1 MMMNCG
7 EVDGVRILSEEAVAE
22 MLNTAAKGST
32 SKDVNYGLYVAKYTD
47 LVEGRTLY
55 GQQGGAYGATTE
67 MFFDIEDKSGVVLLV
82 NGSSNAVL
90 DNGISVMG
98 SAIINEIYANIIDK

>member
-1 MMMNCG
+1 
-7 EVDGVRILSEEAVAE
+7 
-22 MLNTAAKGST
+22 
-32 SKDVNYGLYVAKYTD
+32 
-47 LVEGRTLY
+47 
-55 GQQGGAYGATTE
+55 

-98 SAIINEIYANIIDK
+98 SAIINEIYKNIIEEERLK